1 MESPRKR
8 SYLNLLDCFMV
19 SLQFV
24 WFFALN
30 SFSSAPI
37 FSSIVCENVFFGFF
51 FLLAVLLCD
60 PTVRFFFFSVSHRS
74 AQPQHM
80 PVPGSASAATPPPPA
95 GAAPPAQPQQPSG
108 AALTNQKLTTND
120 ALVYL
125 KAVKDKFQDKREKY
139 EEFLEVMRD
148 FKSERSVHAAGALAN
163 LIHTVSFHSF
173 QWSKNIS
180 FSTRYYCVDVQ
191 LLGAGST
198 PME

>member
-1 MESPRKR
+1 MDLPRKR
-8 SYLNLLDCFMV
+8 SYLNLLDYFMV
-19 SLQFV
+19 VSRK
-24 WFFALN
+24 FFCLLN

-37 FSSIVCENVFFGFF
+37 SSIVCGNVFFLF
-51 FLLAVLLCD
+51 FLFSLRFYYVIQRSVFLLCMC
-60 PTVRFFFFSVSHRS
+60 RRS

-80 PVPGSASAATPPPPA
+80 SVPGSASAAAPPPQA

-108 AALTNQKLTTND
+108 AAFTNQKLTTND

-148 FKSERSVHAAGALAN
+148 FKSERSVHSAGALVN
-163 LIHTVSFHSF
+163 LIHTVSKCSPR
-173 QWSKNIS
+173 SKNIS
-180 FSTRYYCVDVQ
+180 FSARYYCVAIQ
-191 LLGAGST
+191 LLDAGLT